1 MIEAAGLALI
11 QVGAGNGE
19 NVGAIVKEGGVKL
32 ALGWLGKHT
41 ASVVACRAAARV
53 LLLLAAD
60 DDGVSQLVEDP
71 QAVRVLLAVVE
82 AHADGDEQSLG
93 SNSAMVSSNPVFTD
107 AVDVLEKTIGV
118 LSVMA
123 RGSSKARA
131 EICAQHGIGVVS
143 GVLRTSSSAQLYA
156 ASISGV
162 LSTLV
167 DVIEGEDAD
176 SSATISKRLDDMVK
190 AKVHVAIIGAFK
202 HRVSDLTMGSAA
214 GIILRM
220 VKSSSA
226 NAAVVTDS
234 VFGDGETDD
243 HQLGVLINAL
253 RSCTDRKIESV
264 AVALLV
270 FMLGFL
276 AGKDREKKERV
287 ITEGA
292 LAAMVGLMSSHK
304 KQRTIQEACLITLNM
319 LTSGLPEDL
328 LADIPQ
334 FLGISAEQ
342 VEQEEGDEQ
351 RSYMVM
357 RRAQLREDFDI
368 SSASVGVLEI
378 GQVVEAAEQRIN
390 HLGQTRIKTEKGWT
404 SLEARDGGTLLVK
417 VEDVHMGSK
426 LQAKAEEVVK
436 QLFAPLTTF
445 ADDETVVEACMY
457 AAKTLCPGSGMLKVA
472 MANAGQ
478 LSVIAEA
485 LSEHADV
492 VGVAVNGCEML
503 TGVVANSKPI
513 QKAIKKDDLLAA
525 SIAKVLEIHSDS
537 EVGLTML

>member
-1 MIEAAGLALI
+1 M
-11 QVGAGNGE
+11 
-19 NVGAIVKEGGVKL
+19 
-32 ALGWLGKHT
+32 
-41 ASVVACRAAARV
+41 
-53 LLLLAAD
+53 
-60 DDGVSQLVEDP
+60 
-71 QAVRVLLAVVE
+71 
-82 AHADGDEQSLG
+82 SL
-93 SNSAMVSSNPVFTD
+93 T
-107 AVDVLEKTIGV
+107 
-118 LSVMA
+118 
-123 RGSSKARA
+123 
-131 EICAQHGIGVVS
+131 GIGVVS

-270 FMLGFL
+270 FMIGFL

-378 GQVVEAAEQRIN
+378 GKVVEATEQRIN

-436 QLFAPLTTF
+436 QLFAP
-445 ADDETVVEACMY
+445 
-457 AAKTLCPGSGMLKVA
+457 
-472 MANAGQ
+472 
-478 LSVIAEA
+478 
-485 LSEHADV
+485 
-492 VGVAVNGCEML
+492 
-503 TGVVANSKPI
+503 
-513 QKAIKKDDLLAA
+513 
-525 SIAKVLEIHSDS
+525 
-537 EVGLTML
+537 